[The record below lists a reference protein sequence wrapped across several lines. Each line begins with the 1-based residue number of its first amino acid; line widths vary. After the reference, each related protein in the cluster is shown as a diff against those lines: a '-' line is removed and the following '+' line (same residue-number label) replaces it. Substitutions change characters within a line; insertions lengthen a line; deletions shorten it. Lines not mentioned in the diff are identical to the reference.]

1 MPVAEEPMRNSN
13 TAFAA
18 ILLVL
23 ASLLSACASAPP
35 VATATVI
42 RTLHEP
48 SASDAAFSNVVVI
61 GVAGD
66 YATRSSFEDSLGQ
79 AIGSDKA
86 MATPWYAV
94 VGRRPA
100 LTRDGLLTAIR
111 ARIFDAVILTRQKG
125 QESRGDAAGRPVGRA
140 FQLFEYDYPQLNVPS
155 PIEHTKTI
163 EFVTEVWRTSDFRK
177 IWSVETLSFDKTSAQ
192 ALIDEQSATIA
203 QLLLGD
209 GVVAN

>member
-1 MPVAEEPMRNSN
+1 MRNSHK
-13 TAFAA
+13 AYAA
-18 ILLVL
+18 LLPVL
-23 ASLLSACASAPP
+23 TLLLSACASAPP

-42 RTLHEP
+42 RTLHDA
-48 SASDAAFSNVVVI
+48 SASEAAFSNVVVI

-79 AIGSDKA
+79 ALGSEKA

-94 VGRRPA
+94 VGRRPS
-100 LTRDGLLTAIR
+100 LTRDGLQTAIR

-125 QESRGDAAGRPVGRA
+125 QESRGDATGRPVGRA
-140 FQLFEYDYPQLNVPS
+140 FQLFEYDYPELNIPA
-155 PIEHTKTI
+155 PIEQAQTI
-163 EFVTEVWRTSDFRK
+163 EFVTEVWRTSDQRK

-192 ALIDEQSATIA
+192 ALIDEQTATIA